1 MSRHSARTTTRSR
14 WVLGA
19 LVVGLPLS
27 LLPATAG
34 AQPTTAPTAARGTDR
49 GWHGRPTPLPK
60 VPVMTG
66 SGGAVSSVDRDASQ
80 VGIDVLARGGNAADA
95 AVATAAA
102 LGVTEPYSAGIG
114 GGGFLV
120 YYDAATKKVSTID
133 GRETAP
139 ATYDRP
145 PSPSPTARRWTSTPS
160 STRACRSASPAHRPC
175 GTRRF
180 ATTARCRSTP
190 PSSRPSGSL
199 PRASSSTRPSPTRRP
214 PTPRAS
220 RCSPRRPGSSCATAR
235 RPRSARSSPTPTW
248 PGPTARCAPR
258 ASSRCMPAGWVRRSS
273 PSPAPRTRRAPR
285 WQVAR

>member
-1 MSRHSARTTTRSR
+1 MLRRDRGGVREYGRRMTRHSARTTTRSR

-34 AQPTTAPTAARGTDR
+34 AQPTAAPAPQTDR

-120 YYDAATKKVSTID
+120 YYDAREQEGHDHRRPRD
-133 GRETAP
+133 GAGVVHRQ
-139 ATYDRP
+139 DL
-145 PSPSPTARRWTSTPS
+145 
-160 STRACRSASPAHRPC
+160 HRP
-175 GTRRF
+175 GDGQADELQHRRELGPVGRASRAPRRSGPRPC
-180 ATTARCRSTP
+180 ATTAR
-190 PSSRPSGSL
+190 SRG
-199 PRASSSTRPSPTRRP
+199 ARP
-214 PTPRAS
+214 
-220 RCSPRRPGSSCATAR
+220 
-235 RPRSARSSPTPTW
+235 
-248 PGPTARCAPR
+248 
-258 ASSRCMPAGWVRRSS
+258 
-273 PSPAPRTRRAPR
+273 
-285 WQVAR
+285 